1 MTISTPSP
9 VSAAGRPAATSRRPL
24 PILTEQQRA
33 RLRPQLLEVIENR
46 KSGLSLNHVVGCPLD
61 CGYCVRHLFDNFTMK
76 VPRALMSDEQA
87 VDLLVGHRFFQPHV
101 TPVQVFNRAT
111 DPMLPGVKP
120 HTFAT
125 LRLLDARELTNH
137 VLVITRWRVTPE
149 DCAVLNSLRH
159 LKVTV
164 LVTWSGIADERIE
177 PVDSSIAAT
186 SLDTAFAHAENYRV
200 VLYWRP
206 IVPGLNDTDDHL
218 DQALRLSA
226 RAHATVFT
234 GLFYKNEIRDYY
246 RVHGLPEPYDHGA
259 RRKIFPE
266 VLERRILSAGAARQG
281 GSPLFR
287 KTSCAV
293 AFAHGAADYNGHFGI
308 RELCDICPAA
318 QIQRC
323 AQAWQTP
330 ASRPVAAMA
339 AELGGRLVTIT
350 DHAVLVDGLDEQ
362 RRYRMQHSLGYQ
374 VHDVTK
380 PHHRHRHGRAEIGW
394 SADSQEGVAS

>member
-1 MTISTPSP
+1 VTISTTSRVPT
-9 VSAAGRPAATSRRPL
+9 AGKPAASSRRPL

-33 RLRPQLLEVIENR
+33 RLRPELLEVIENR

-76 VPRALMSDEQA
+76 VPRALMSDKEA
-87 VDLLVGHRFFQPHV
+87 VDLLLRHRFFQPHV

-164 LVTWSGIADERIE
+164 LVTWSGIADERVE

-186 SLDTAFAHAENYRV
+186 SLDTVFTHAENYRV

-246 RVHGLPEPYDHGA
+246 RAHGLPEPYDHGA

-266 VLERRILSAGAARQG
+266 TLERRILSAAAARQG

-293 AFAHGAADYNGHFGI
+293 TFAHSTADYNGHFGI

-323 AQAWQTP
+323 AEARKTP

-350 DHAVLVDGLDEQ
+350 DRAVLVEGLDEQ

-394 SADSQEGVAS
+394 SADPQEGVAS

>member
-1 MTISTPSP
+1 MAISTPSP
-9 VSAAGRPAATSRRPL
+9 ALAAAGLAAPSRKPL

-33 RLRPQLLEVIENR
+33 GLRPELLEVIENR

-61 CGYCVRHLFDNFTMK
+61 CGYCVRHLFDNFAMK

-87 VDLLVGHRFFQPHV
+87 VEELVGHRFFQPHL
-101 TPVQVFNRAT
+101 TPVQLFNRAT
-111 DPMLPGVKP
+111 DPMLPAVKP

-125 LRLLDARELTNH
+125 LRLLDVRELTNH

-164 LVTWSGIADERIE
+164 LVTWSGITDERIE
-177 PVDSSIAAT
+177 PVDSTIAAT
-186 SLDTAFAHAENYRV
+186 SLHTASTHAENFRV

-218 DQALRLSA
+218 SRALRLSA

-234 GLFYKNEIRDYY
+234 GLFYKNQIRDYY
-246 RVHGLPEPYDHGA
+246 RTHGLPEPYDDEA
-259 RRKIFPE
+259 RRKIFPQD
-266 VLERRILSAGAARQG
+266 LERRILAAAATRLG

-293 AFAHGAADYNGHFGI
+293 AFAHGLADYNGHFGI
-308 RELCDICPAA
+308 RELCDICPSS
-318 QIQRC
+318 QLQRC
-323 AQAWQTP
+323 ARAWTP
-330 ASRPVAAMA
+330 PATARVEAMA
-339 AELGGRLVTIT
+339 AELGGRLATIT
-350 DHAVLVDGLDEQ
+350 DRAVLVEGLDEQ

-380 PHHRHRHGRAEIGW
+380 PHRRHRHGRAEIGW
-394 SADSQEGVAS
+394 PTGSQEGAVS

>member
-1 MTISTPSP
+1 MTISTPNP
-9 VSAAGRPAATSRRPL
+9 VPAADRPAASSRKPL

-33 RLRPQLLEVIENR
+33 RLRPELLEVIENR

-76 VPRALMSDEQA
+76 VPRALMSDEHA
-87 VDLLVGHRFFQPHV
+87 VDLLVGHPFFRPHV

-137 VLVITRWRVTPE
+137 VLVITRWRITPE
-149 DCAVLNSLRH
+149 DCAELNSLRH

-164 LVTWSGIADERIE
+164 LVTWSGIADARIE
-177 PVDSSIAAT
+177 PVDSGIAAA
-186 SLDTAFAHAENYRV
+186 SLDTAFTHAESYRV

-206 IVPGLNDTDDHL
+206 IVPGLNDTDDYL
-218 DQALRLSA
+218 GQAMRLTT

-246 RVHGLPEPYDHGA
+246 REQGLPEPYDLGA

-266 VLERRILSAGAARQG
+266 ALERRILSAAAARQD

-293 AFAHGAADYNGHFGI
+293 AFAHSAADYNGHFGI

-323 AQAWQTP
+323 AGAWKTP
-330 ASRPVAAMA
+330 ESRPVAAMA
-339 AELGGRLVTIT
+339 AVLGGSLVSIT
-350 DHAVLVDGLDEQ
+350 DRAVLVDGLDEQ

-380 PHHRHRHGRAEIGW
+380 PHHRHQHGRAEIGW
-394 SADSQEGVAS
+394 PVVLQEGAAS